1 MGLPAGT
8 FNWAGPFDPIAD
20 PGWQAVQEGRLK
32 ERDYWDERARVFADL
47 TGEPAQMP
55 RMMAH
60 LYDGSPEEVTRDG
73 ARALMAD
80 VKAAGIPLGLL
91 TNDMHAFHTQQWIA
105 TMQPVLSQFDVIVDG
120 SVDGVMKPDPRA
132 FELVCERMGISPEG
146 TVFIDDLRSNLEG
159 AVSVGMIGVFLDVTD
174 TQPAFDE
181 VRLHLGLTP
190 SSLGD
195 SPLH

>member
-8 FNWAGPFDPIAD
+8 FTWTGPFDRDAD
-20 PGWQAVQEGRLK
+20 PDWQAVQEGRLK
-32 ERDYWDERARVFADL
+32 ERVYWDDRTRVFAEL
-47 TGEPAQMP
+47 TGEPAEMP

-60 LYDGSPEEVTRDG
+60 LYDGSAEEVTRAG

-80 VKAAGIPLGLL
+80 VKAADLPLGLL
-91 TNDMHAFHTQQWIA
+91 TNDMHAFHTQEWIA

-132 FELVCERMGISPEG
+132 FELVCERMGITPEG

-159 AVSVGMIGVFLDVTD
+159 AVSIGMSGVFLDVTNP
-174 TQPAFDE
+174 QPAFDE
-181 VRLHLGLTP
+181 VRRLLEITNGP
-190 SSLGD
+190 
-195 SPLH
+195 